1 MKKTTLIC
9 LFLIGC
15 LSTKLIAGEPYKG
28 SQAVVLSEY
37 LFKKEQV
44 SFKSC
49 HASTIEETSAGL
61 ITAWFGGTEEKN
73 PDVAIWASRFI
84 NGKWSIPVE
93 VANGVQKD
101 GSRFP
106 TWNPVLY
113 NAGKELILFYKV
125 GPNCSDWWGE
135 MKTSINNG
143 ETWSKSTRLPKG
155 IWGPIKNKPVLLSNN
170 VLLCP
175 SSTEYDGERIHLES
189 TSDGGRN
196 WQKTDPLND
205 GKEFSSIQP
214 SILSY
219 GNGKLQLLCR
229 SKSRVILT
237 TWSTDNGK
245 TWSHLER
252 TQLPN
257 PDSGIDAVTLKSGV
271 QLLTYNHFNP
281 KWDWESRNILTVAIS
296 QDGVKWDGAAAL
308 EYDLDPDTEYSYP
321 AVIQTK
327 DGLVHITY
335 TWNRKLIK
343 HVVLDPNRFKTKP
356 ILNGIWPEE
365 K

>member
-1 MKKTTLIC
+1 
-9 LFLIGC
+9 
-15 LSTKLIAGEPYKG
+15 
-28 SQAVVLSEY
+28 
-37 LFKKEQV
+37 
-44 SFKSC
+44 
-49 HASTIEETSAGL
+49 
-61 ITAWFGGTEEKN
+61 
-73 PDVAIWASRFI
+73 
-84 NGKWSIPVE
+84 
-93 VANGVQKD
+93 
-101 GSRFP
+101 
-106 TWNPVLY
+106 
-113 NAGKELILFYKV
+113 
-125 GPNCSDWWGE
+125 
-135 MKTSINNG
+135 MKTSTNNG
-143 ETWSKSTRLPKG
+143 ATWSKSTRLPKG

-196 WQKTDPLND
+196 WHRTEALND

-214 SILSY
+214 TILSY
-219 GNGKLQLLCR
+219 ENGKLQLLCR

-296 QDGVKWDGAAAL
+296 QDGVTWDGAAAL